1 MKNRGIAVVL
11 ALFLGGLGI
20 HRFYIGQIGWGFV
33 FLIFSWTII
42 PVIFGFIDALRYW
55 LMGEVEFHHRYSS
68 MPSFPP
74 PRTLR

>member
-1 MKNRGIAVVL
+1 MKNRGIAIVL

-42 PVIFGFIDALRYW
+42 PMIFGFIDALRYA
-55 LMGEVEFHHRYSS
+55 LMGEVIFHRRYSQ
-68 MPSFPP
+68 PA
-74 PRTLR
+74 

>member
-33 FLIFSWTII
+33 FLLLSWTFI
-42 PVIFGFIDALRYW
+42 PMILGFIDALRYW
-55 LMGEVEFHHRYSS
+55 LMGEAEFQHRYS
-68 MPSFPP
+68 
-74 PRTLR
+74 